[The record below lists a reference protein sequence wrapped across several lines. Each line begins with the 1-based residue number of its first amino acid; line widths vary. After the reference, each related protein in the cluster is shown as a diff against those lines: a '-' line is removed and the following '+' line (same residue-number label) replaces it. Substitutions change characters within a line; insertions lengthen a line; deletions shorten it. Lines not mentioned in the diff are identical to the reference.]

1 MELYKRTYYLKK
13 IRGFYHDYEMIKVIT
28 GIRRCGKSC
37 LMRTITEELL
47 KAHDVTQS
55 QIIYINLDDKENK
68 SIKTGEQLEKRI
80 DELSITKK
88 PKYLFIDEIQNVK
101 DFEEI
106 INAYREEGDY
116 SIFITASNSYLLS
129 GELITKL
136 TGRYVEFELFTLSF
150 SEYIEMK
157 RFYNLPVNQD
167 IGSEFT
173 KYILEGGFPKTIFYN
188 NSEDRVKYL
197 QSIIDEIFKKD
208 IRYKHVIRNAS
219 VFDRVKAYIINNFGA
234 TVNITRILDYF
245 RNEEGLII
253 KRETLNKYIELLENA
268 KIIYKCQRFDLKSR
282 RSLAGEQKYYLADL
296 SLYFATNVDNRI
308 HYGPV
313 LENLTYIYSKM
324 HGYAISIGKIG
335 NLECDFIVRNSRQ
348 DYAYIQVAMTIA
360 AQNTEDRE
368 YAPLE
373 KIRDSWPKYVLT
385 LDPLPQRRSGIRHLN
400 IRDVF
405 LQNMDF

>member
-116 SIFITASNSYLLS
+116 SIFITGSNSYLLS